1 MSNCIKRYERI
12 KIKIYTHFIRYQK
25 MQLDWKVRNEKL
37 EEELLFIKQLLL
49 LKKLPVPSP
58 DSSPVQEYAQRL
70 GMI

>member
-1 MSNCIKRYERI
+1 
-12 KIKIYTHFIRYQK
+12 

-37 EEELLFIKQLLL
+37 EEELLFIKQQLL